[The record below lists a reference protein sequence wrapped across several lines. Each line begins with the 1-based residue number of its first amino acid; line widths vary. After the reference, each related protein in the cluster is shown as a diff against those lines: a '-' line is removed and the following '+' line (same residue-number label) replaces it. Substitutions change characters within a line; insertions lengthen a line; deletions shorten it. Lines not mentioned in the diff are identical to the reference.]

1 MDLNYSDEQLLL
13 KESAE
18 RFLKDRY
25 DFEKRTRI
33 LASETGFDAGIW
45 SEMADLGWL
54 ALPFAEENGGLGGGA
69 VEISLIMEAIGRTLV
84 VEPYL
89 ASVILAGGLV
99 EKLGSEEQK
108 AEILGQLIAG
118 TSRPAL
124 AHAERR
130 TGVDLG
136 NIAATGT
143 KKGENYVLS
152 GEKPLVLGG
161 PFADIFIVSARLG
174 GNTNPER
181 AIGLFAVPA
190 NAAGL
195 TRTEVKLVD
204 GSRASDLVLD
214 NVSVPA
220 SALLDAD
227 ADTLAEIEAAY
238 DRANAAL
245 SFETV
250 GIMDALMD
258 ATVAYTKERVQFGK
272 PLASFQALQH
282 RMGEMAVK
290 CQEARGSALLATLSV
305 DAPRPM
311 RIRGVSGARAKI
323 GKVSRSVA
331 QEAIQLHGAMGF
343 SEEMPIGAWFRRLYA
358 IENTF
363 GTTADHLKRYG
374 EIIRDTKVLSGS
386 LLRTGDTDQPELREG
401 MNLRMT
407 EEEVRFRDEARA
419 FLENHLDEDL
429 KRAERLNPSFLA
441 DPAIG
446 LKWQAKLNDKGW
458 VAPSWPKQYGGTGWT
473 LAERYIFDQE
483 CERAGEPHFRG
494 ASIKMIAPVIM
505 RYGNDAQK
513 DFYLPRILSGED
525 VWAQGYSEPGSG
537 SDLAS
542 LKTKAVLDGDHYVVN
557 GSKIWSTLAHHA
569 TRMFA
574 LVRTADT
581 GKKQEGITFILID
594 LKSPGVTIRPIRSI
608 CGTHEFNQVFF
619 DDVKV
624 PVSDRIGEEGEGWDI
639 AKYLLEF
646 ERGGAFAG
654 GVLRSML
661 ARLHRLASEPLPDGR
676 KMFDDPLFM
685 ARFAE
690 IATDVD
696 ANDMLELAAMSK
708 VQAGGNPGSVPSST
722 MKIER
727 SRIRQ
732 SIAELAA
739 SILGPDALR
748 WEQHRPLHELPE
760 EAEIAEERKVAS
772 AVYFNSRSQSIFGGS
787 NEIQLEIIAKTLLR

>member
-1 MDLNYSDEQLLL
+1 MNLNHTDEQILL
-13 KESAE
+13 KESAD
-18 RFLKDRY
+18 RFLKERY
-25 DFEKRTRI
+25 DFEKRSKI
-33 LASETGFDAGIW
+33 LASDDGFDAGIW

-54 ALPFAEENGGLGGGA
+54 ALPFSEENGGLGGGA
-69 VEISLIMEAIGRTLV
+69 VEISLIMETLGRSLV
-84 VEPYL
+84 LEPYL
-89 ASVILAGGLV
+89 ASVILAGGLI
-99 EKLGSEEQK
+99 EKLGTDEQK
-108 AEILGQLIAG
+108 AEILGALMVG
-118 TSRPAL
+118 TYRPAL
-124 AHAERR
+124 AHAEKQSGFDIQNISATAIR
-130 TGVDLG
+130 TSEGYRLSAEKTLVPG
-136 NIAATGT
+136 GAA
-143 KKGENYVLS
+143 
-152 GEKPLVLGG
+152 
-161 PFADIFIVSARLG
+161 ADIFLVSAKLG
-174 GNTNPER
+174 GELR
-181 AIGLFAVPA
+181 LFAVPA
-190 NAAGL
+190 DARGL
-195 TRTEVKLVD
+195 SRKAVKLVD
-204 GSRASDLVLD
+204 GNRAADIVLD
-214 NVSVPA
+214 EVSVPA
-220 SALLDAD
+220 SALLASG
-227 ADTLAEIEAAY
+227 DTLAAIETAY

-245 SFETV
+245 ASEAV
-250 GIMDALMD
+250 GIMDALLD

-272 PLASFQALQH
+272 PLAAFQALQH
-282 RMGEMAVK
+282 RMAEMAVK
-290 CQEARGSALLATLSV
+290 CQEARASALLATLSV
-305 DAPRPM
+305 DTARAM

-323 GKVSRSVA
+323 GNVSRSVA

-374 EIIRDTKVLSGS
+374 AIVGDSAVLSGS
-386 LLRTGDTDQPELREG
+386 LLSTPDADESAAAEG

-407 EEEVRFRDEARA
+407 ADEVRFRDEVRV
-419 FLENHLDEDL
+419 FLDAQLDGEL

-446 LKWQAKLNDKGW
+446 LKWQAKLAEKGW
-458 VAPSWPKQYGGTGWT
+458 VAPSWPKQHGGTGWT
-473 LAERYIFDQE
+473 LGERYIFDQE

-505 RYGNDAQK
+505 RYGNEAQK
-513 DFYLPRILSGED
+513 AFYLPRILSGED
-525 VWAQGYSEPGSG
+525 LWAQGYSEPGSG

-542 LKTKAVLDGDHYVVN
+542 LKTKAVLEGDHYVVN

-581 GKKQEGITFILID
+581 GKRQEGITFILID

-624 PVSDRIGEEGEGWDI
+624 PVTDRVGAEGEGWEI

-654 GVLRSML
+654 GVLRAML
-661 ARLHRLASEPLPDGR
+661 TRLHRLAAEPLPDGR
-676 KMFDDPLFM
+676 RMIDDPLFV
-685 ARFAE
+685 ARLAE

-748 WEQHRPLHELPE
+748 WEEHRPLHELPE
-760 EAEIAEERKVAS
+760 ESEIDEERKVAS

>member
-13 KESAE
+13 KESAD
-18 RFLKDRY
+18 RFLKERH
-25 DFEKRTRI
+25 DFEKRAKI
-33 LASETGFDAGIW
+33 LASATGADMAIW
-45 SEMADLGWL
+45 SDMANLGWL
-54 ALPFAEENGGLGGGA
+54 ALPFSEENGGLGGGA
-69 VEISLIMEAIGRTLV
+69 VDVSLIMEAIGRSLV

-89 ASVILAGGLV
+89 ASVILAGGLI
-99 EKLGSEEQK
+99 ERLGAENHG
-108 AEILGQLIAG
+108 AEILGALIAG
-118 TSRPAL
+118 TARPAL
-124 AHAERR
+124 AHVEKQ
-130 TGVDLG
+130 TGFDLG
-136 NIAATGT
+136 NIAANAIRTSEG
-143 KKGENYVLS
+143 YRLS
-152 GEKPLVLGG
+152 GEKPLVPGG
-161 PFADIFIVSARLG
+161 AVADMFLVSARLG
-174 GNTNPER
+174 SGIR
-181 AIGLFAVPA
+181 LFAVPA
-190 NAAGL
+190 DTAGL
-195 TRTEVKLVD
+195 SRKASKLVD
-204 GSRASDLVLD
+204 GSHAADLVLSD
-214 NVSVPA
+214 VSVPA
-220 SALLDAD
+220 SALLDGS
-227 ADTLAEIEAAY
+227 DTLAEIEAAY

-245 SFETV
+245 ASEAV
-250 GIMDALMD
+250 GIMDALLD
-258 ATVAYTKERVQFGK
+258 ATVNYAKERVQFGK
-272 PLASFQALQH
+272 PLAAFQALQH
-282 RMGEMAVK
+282 RMAEMAVK
-290 CQEARGSALLATLSV
+290 CQEARASALLATLSV
-305 DAPRPM
+305 DAPRAM
-311 RIRGVSGARAKI
+311 RVRGVSGARAKI

-363 GTTADHLKRYG
+363 GSTADHLKRYG
-374 EIIRDTKVLSGS
+374 DTIRDPELLSGS
-386 LLRTGDTDQPELREG
+386 LLRSPEADQSAAGEG

-407 EEEVRFRDEARA
+407 EDEARFRDEVRA
-419 FLENHLDEDL
+419 FLDTHLDEDL

-441 DPAIG
+441 DPDIG
-446 LKWQAKLNDKGW
+446 LKWQAKLNEKGW

-483 CERAGEPHFRG
+483 CERAGEPHLRG

-505 RYGNDAQK
+505 RYGSEKQK
-513 DFYLPRILSGED
+513 AFYLPRILSGED
-525 VWAQGYSEPGSG
+525 LWAQGYSEPGSG

-542 LKTKAVLDGDHYVVN
+542 LKTKAVLEGDHYVVN

-624 PVSDRIGEEGEGWDI
+624 LVSDRIGEEGEGWDI

-654 GVLRSML
+654 GVLRALL

-676 KMFDDPLFM
+676 TMIDDPLFA

-690 IATDVD
+690 IAMDVD

-748 WEQHRPLHELPE
+748 WEEHRPLHELPE
-760 EAEIAEERKVAS
+760 ESEIDEERKVAS

-787 NEIQLEIIAKTLLR
+787 NEIQLEIIAKTLFR